1 MPCFIQSVWFT
12 GHDPPFHLTPLMSTS
27 PQDFFS
33 SILFLLLHIYASQPL
48 PPPHPLSPS
57 PPLLSTTPSS
67 PSPSQTVSALVS
79 RLPSRQASVSAT
91 AFERVLAVCAES
103 LQLRLAYQT
112 FTSMTLVHGLA
123 PTRRG
128 LQGVG
133 RLLCAPALAANRQ
146 WRQLRLAF
154 AYRMLEC

>member
-1 MPCFIQSVWFT
+1 MCTSMPCSTRSVWFT
-12 GHDPPFHLTPLMSTS
+12 GHAHLTPLMSTS
-27 PQDFFS
+27 PQDFLS
-33 SILFLLLHIYASQPL
+33 SIIFLLLHIYL
-48 PPPHPLSPS
+48 PSLSS
-57 PPLLSTTPSS
+57 PPLLSTTPPP

-79 RLPSRQASVSAT
+79 RLPPRQASVSAT

-112 FTSMTLVHGLA
+112 FTSMTLVHALA

-154 AYRMLEC
+154 AYRMLEG